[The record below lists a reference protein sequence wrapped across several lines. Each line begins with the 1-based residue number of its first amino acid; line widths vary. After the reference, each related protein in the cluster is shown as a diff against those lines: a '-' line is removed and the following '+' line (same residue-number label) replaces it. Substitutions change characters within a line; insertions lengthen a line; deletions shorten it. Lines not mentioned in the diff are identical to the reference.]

1 MASPGLPEDIT
12 AGVTT
17 GHVTDHEKI
26 HDLLNEFDSAA
37 QAQATGDLL
46 VFQDGLI
53 KRLPV
58 GSDGQVLTA
67 DSGETAGVKWAAGG
81 ALGGVLLGSDYDAT
95 TISGITSSTF
105 DAGSPVVGVV
115 FTAPE
120 SGQVRV
126 VVGGVV
132 RIEVGD
138 NVTRRTELSWE
149 LREGGTIGSGTVVQD
164 PQNATAV
171 SAEIGAVAGL
181 TAGLAASRSRLVGN
195 LTPGVT
201 YNVRTMHRVNAGSG
215 SPSGSVVHRSIEVY
229 AV

>member
-1 MASPGLPEDIT
+1 
-12 AGVTT
+12 
-17 GHVTDHEKI
+17 
-26 HDLLNEFDSAA
+26 AA

-58 GSDGQVLTA
+58 GSDNQVLTA
-67 DSGETAGVKWAAGG
+67 DSTQPAGVKWAAGG

-149 LREGGTIGSGTVVQD
+149 
-164 PQNATAV
+164 
-171 SAEIGAVAGL
+171 
-181 TAGLAASRSRLVGN
+181 
-195 LTPGVT
+195 
-201 YNVRTMHRVNAGSG
+201 
-215 SPSGSVVHRSIEVY
+215 
-229 AV
+229 